1 MALNRFNALGGADFT
16 GVTLTPIP
24 MLLAFFSY
32 KPASL
37 FQGMRDLVAD
47 ENEKTYS

>member
-1 MALNRFNALGGADFT
+1 
-16 GVTLTPIP
+16 

-37 FQGMRDLVAD
+37 FQGIRDLVEE
-47 ENEKTYS
+47 ENEKTYSEQ